1 MTEPIYSST
10 TEQLWQ
16 RLPEFYR
23 TYDEDNDWAFKK
35 FISSFADQ
43 LDEVDTLAA
52 RFFLVAAEDYRD
64 MTEETSVM
72 DAYARP
78 DGLEDDESPLGYLPL
93 YKTSDLVDP
102 RTANEE
108 WLPYVAQLYGVALPN
123 DTVDYQRAAIY
134 YGYTS
139 LKGGSKQ
146 ALREALQDQLTGEK
160 WVDIY
165 ERRDGAG
172 GSIDSPAGEW
182 DILVVTRDE
191 ETPPGLDL
199 VAEIER
205 RNAKPA
211 GVILHQI
218 VYNAPWSLIDTLDWD
233 DIEAFGTWNDLE
245 RYQP

>member
-1 MTEPIYSST
+1 MTEPVYSAT
-10 TEQLWQ
+10 TEKLWR
-16 RLPEFYR
+16 RLPEVYR

-43 LDEVDTLAA
+43 LDEVETLSE
-52 RFFLVAAEDYRD
+52 RFFLVGEEDYRLL
-64 MTEETSVM
+64 TEDLGVT
-72 DAYARP
+72 DTYTRP
-78 DGLEDDESPLGYLPL
+78 DGLEDDDSPIGYLPM
-93 YKTSDLVDP
+93 YQTSDLVDP

-108 WLPYVAQLYGVALPN
+108 WLPYVAQLYGVQLPN
-123 DTVDYQRAAIY
+123 DTVDYQRAAIW

-146 ALREALQDQLTGEK
+146 ALREALQDQLTGDK

-182 DILVVTRDE
+182 DILVVTRTE

-218 VYNAPWSLIDTLDWD
+218 TYNAPWDDIDTLDWTA
-233 DIEAFGTWNDLE
+233 IEAFSNWNELE